1 MAAMRPL
8 YWTAKIQV
16 QGQSLFRISNS
27 NNKETN
33 QDSKVKT
40 KKQPGKENNY
50 NLQNIYLK

>member
-1 MAAMRPL
+1 MRPL